1 MGKLFGILLIV
12 FAIWVGMSI
21 YTEGTDRALG
31 GILARFAPAPAE
43 AELHD
48 TRPSL
53 ERIREKVQSARHE
66 QLDRI
71 ERQLRQ
77 EAYEDR

>member
-21 YTEGTDRALG
+21 YTEGTDRAFG
-31 GILARFAPAPAE
+31 GILGRFAPAPAE
-43 AELHD
+43 GEVRDA
-48 TRPSL
+48 RPSL

-66 QLDRI
+66 QLERI
-71 ERQLRQ
+71 ERQLPR
-77 EAYEDR
+77 EADE

>member
-21 YTEGTDRALG
+21 YTEGTDRAFG

-43 AELHD
+43 GELHD

>member
-21 YTEGTDRALG
+21 YTEGTDRAFG
-31 GILARFAPAPAE
+31 GILTRFAPAPAE
-43 AELHD
+43 GEVRD

-53 ERIREKVQSARHE
+53 ERIRTKVQSARHE

-77 EAYEDR
+77 EAYEER